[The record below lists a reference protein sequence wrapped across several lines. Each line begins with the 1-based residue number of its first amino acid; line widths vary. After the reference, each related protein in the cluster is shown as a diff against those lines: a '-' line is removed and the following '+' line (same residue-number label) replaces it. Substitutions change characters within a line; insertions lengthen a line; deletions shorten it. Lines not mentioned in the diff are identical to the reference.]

1 MSVVSHSVKMP
12 PGPKRRPTQ
21 ADVARR
27 AGVSTATVS
36 HVVSGRSDRK
46 GGGNA
51 ETRQRVEQAMEEL
64 GYRPNWAGR
73 ALRRQRTG
81 LVGALV
87 SAPSNPWRESLVALA
102 QTELARHDLDLVVF
116 PDARPGTG
124 LDRVMDLLDRRAVD
138 ACFTVHLEDDDHP
151 SDLGKRPIPALA
163 FAESGFEGVPK
174 VRHGYARAAERC
186 ASQLASRGVRRF
198 VIVRERGD
206 SSAASD
212 PLFTTPILQA
222 LDRESPEAEILLS
235 DVDHLI
241 GGELPDVPWGRLETA
256 TPSDP
261 VALLCKSDRIAIQA
275 VQEAAR
281 RGIAVGESVGI
292 VGRGDLEESA
302 KRGVSTL
309 GALGADYSEAF
320 AALAEAAKTGQP
332 IAQEWTFPWSFIE
345 RETTRAL
352 KKPAG

>member
-46 GGGNA
+46 GGGNV

-124 LDRVMDLLDRRAVD
+124 LDRVMDLLDRRASD
-138 ACFTVHLEDDDHP
+138 RSPRSPSRRAGSRGCPKCATATRGRQSAVHRSWH
-151 SDLGKRPIPALA
+151 
-163 FAESGFEGVPK
+163 
-174 VRHGYARAAERC
+174 RAASG
-186 ASQLASRGVRRF
+186 AS
-198 VIVRERGD
+198 
-206 SSAASD
+206 
-212 PLFTTPILQA
+212 
-222 LDRESPEAEILLS
+222 
-235 DVDHLI
+235 
-241 GGELPDVPWGRLETA
+241 
-256 TPSDP
+256 
-261 VALLCKSDRIAIQA
+261 
-275 VQEAAR
+275 
-281 RGIAVGESVGI
+281 
-292 VGRGDLEESA
+292 
-302 KRGVSTL
+302 
-309 GALGADYSEAF
+309 
-320 AALAEAAKTGQP
+320 
-332 IAQEWTFPWSFIE
+332 
-345 RETTRAL
+345 
-352 KKPAG
+352 